1 MTTLRKLLL
10 ASPLLLLGG
19 CTSLEDG
26 YSIKDRRVDGPQ
38 QGARL
43 IESAANEAMTAQ
55 TNGAHRAAP
64 SNATPFL
71 GVRCAHPQ
79 EWRRGQDLN
88 LRYGFPYT
96 RFPSARLRPLGHLSA
111 LGKSELDA

>member
-64 SNATPFL
+64 RLVKTVAPTMP
-71 GVRCAHPQ
+71 RQAID
-79 EWRRGQDLN
+79 QDITGRVEAQLQVDVN
-88 LRYGFPYT
+88 
-96 RFPSARLRPLGHLSA
+96 
-111 LGKSELDA
+111 GKVTSVKIIR